1 MTRMCREPLAR
12 VIAQALPVFDIKF
25 AFTLFFT
32 FYINLLDTV
41 IHRLNNCGL
50 SIRLSYG
57 NGPIGGKEKK
67 VTRVGIE
74 STTLGLDLHWSS
86 QALG

>member
-25 AFTLFFT
+25 AFTLF
-32 FYINLLDTV
+32 TV